1 MKLKHPN
8 GGTVEARPDSVDIY
22 LSQGWEKATTKKT
35 TTAAPRASDK
45 GGNQPQTTT
54 EKEQG

>member
-8 GGTVEARPDSVDIY
+8 GGTVDARPDSVDIY
-22 LSQGWEKATTKKT
+22 LSQGWEKATTKK